1 MPLMSY
7 RPTVGIDIVKLDASG
22 GYWLWLGRAGL
33 ALFSWVAL
41 SSSSSCPLFWG
52 IEGPRLGPLSFSLIS
67 DISICEK
74 GIGGSL
80 RPTVA
85 CVGVGTV
92 ACVGVGTVA
101 CVGVGTVACIGVGT
115 VACIGVGVGHGLLSM
130 PPLSGL
136 SGPSMAAID
145 DISSMPIS
153 LID

>member
-1 MPLMSY
+1 MSY
-7 RPTVGIDIVKLDASG
+7 RPIVGIDIIKLDISG
-22 GYWLWLGRAGL
+22 GYWLWLSRAGL

-41 SSSSSCPLFWG
+41 SSSSSYPLFWG

-67 DISICEK
+67 DILICEK

-80 RPTVA
+80 RP
-85 CVGVGTV
+85 TV

-153 LID
+153 LIN

>member
-1 MPLMSY
+1 
-7 RPTVGIDIVKLDASG
+7 
-22 GYWLWLGRAGL
+22 
-33 ALFSWVAL
+33 
-41 SSSSSCPLFWG
+41 
-52 IEGPRLGPLSFSLIS
+52 LIS

-80 RPTVA
+80 RP
-85 CVGVGTV
+85 TV